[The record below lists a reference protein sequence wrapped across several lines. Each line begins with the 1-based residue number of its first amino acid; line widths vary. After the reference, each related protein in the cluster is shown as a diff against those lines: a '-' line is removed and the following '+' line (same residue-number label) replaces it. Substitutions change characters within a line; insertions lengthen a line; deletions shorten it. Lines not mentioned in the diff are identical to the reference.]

1 MLNSKLKSRDEL
13 EKEAQNFV
21 ESKRKNAFYGT
32 KKDNRTTTQSD
43 VSDFPLHA
51 FPKKI
56 LEMANGLADSESFHI
71 EYLLVS
77 MVSAIASATGNALQI
92 RIKGGW
98 TSSPIFYIIL
108 VGRPGLGKTPPLD
121 FAYRPIRA
129 YDFQN
134 LSKFRAM
141 IEKAQNEKGSSTS
154 AFGQGASSIKLSKI
168 MVSDFTPEALMQ
180 AHNANQRGIVVFVDE
195 IMGMFN
201 SVNQYSKGQLIEQ
214 FLTAYS
220 GKAIDITRCSME
232 IPIHIEMP
240 CINMIGTAQPKR
252 LLSLFNKGYKDNG
265 LIDRILFAYPFGY
278 KIPYWDYTKRNSSDA
293 YKALAEQWENII
305 NDILSLPCDF
315 DKTGLV
321 VPTIL
326 DFTNDARDLFYVWR
340 NETILHMNVDDEGNE
355 IDERIMKTH
364 LSVARFSL
372 IFQIMKWTCNEAELD
387 YVDEDSV
394 KSAILLNEYFEN
406 CYNRIEKLIKD
417 DGIPEQKKLFLGN
430 IKSSFTTADAI
441 QAGNEVGMSE
451 RATMYTLAQFLSD
464 GYIKKTSRGNYEKL
478 Q

>member
-1 MLNSKLKSRDEL
+1 
-13 EKEAQNFV
+13 
-21 ESKRKNAFYGT
+21 
-32 KKDNRTTTQSD
+32 
-43 VSDFPLHA
+43 
-51 FPKKI
+51 
-56 LEMANGLADSESFHI
+56 MAHDLSESESFHI
-71 EYLLVS
+71 EFLMVS
-77 MVSAIASATGNALQI
+77 MLSAVASATGNAIHI

-108 VGRPGLGKTPPLD
+108 VGRPGLGKTPPLS

-129 YDFQN
+129 YDLQN
-134 LSKFRAM
+134 MSKFRAM
-141 IEKAQNEKGSSTS
+141 LEKAQNEKGSAATSQVASTM
-154 AFGQGASSIKLSKI
+154 KLSKI

-252 LLSLFNKGYKDNG
+252 LLSLFNKGYKENG

-278 KIPYWDYTKRNSSDA
+278 KIPYWDYSIKGNPET
-293 YKALAEQWENII
+293 YKALSDQWQNII
-305 NDILSLPCDF
+305 NEILALPCDF
-315 DKTGLV
+315 DETGLV
-321 VPTIL
+321 VPTVI
-326 DFTNDARDLFYVWR
+326 DFSNEARDLFYEWR
-340 NETILHMNVDDEGNE
+340 NQTIQHMNVDDEGNE

-372 IFQIMKWTCNEAELD
+372 VFQILKWTCNEAELD
-387 YVDEDSV
+387 YVDEESV
-394 KSAILLNEYFEN
+394 KSAIQLNEYFEN
-406 CYNRIEKLIKD
+406 GYKRIEKLIKD

-464 GYIKKTSRGNYEKL
+464 GYIKKTSRGKYEKL

>member
-1 MLNSKLKSRDEL
+1 M
-13 EKEAQNFV
+13 AQ
-21 ESKRKNAFYGT
+21 RKD
-32 KKDNRTTTQSD
+32 KITTAQEEP
-43 VSDFPLHA
+43 SDFPIQA

-56 LEMANGLADSESFHI
+56 QEMAHDLSESESFHI
-71 EYLLVS
+71 EFLMVS
-77 MVSAIASATGNALQI
+77 MLSAAASATGNAIHI

-108 VGRPGLGKTPPLD
+108 VGRPGLGKTPPLS

-129 YDFQN
+129 YDLQN
-134 LSKFRAM
+134 MSKFRAM
-141 IEKAQNEKGSSTS
+141 LEKAQNEKGNAAYS
-154 AFGQGASSIKLSKI
+154 QGASTMKLSKI

-240 CINMIGTAQPKR
+240 CINMIGTAQTKR
-252 LLSLFNKGYKDNG
+252 LLSLFSKGYKENG

-278 KIPYWDYTKRNSSDA
+278 KIPYWDYSIKGNPET
-293 YKALAEQWENII
+293 YKALSDQWQNII
-305 NDILSLPCDF
+305 NEILALPCDF
-315 DKTGLV
+315 DETGLV
-321 VPTIL
+321 IPTII
-326 DFTNDARDLFYVWR
+326 DFSNEARDLFYEWR
-340 NETILHMNVDDEGNE
+340 NQTIQHMNVDDEGNE

-372 IFQIMKWTCNEAELD
+372 VFQILKWTCNEAELD
-387 YVDEDSV
+387 YVDEESV
-394 KSAILLNEYFEN
+394 KSAIQLNEYFEN
-406 CYNRIEKLIKD
+406 GYKRIEKLIKD

-464 GYIKKTSRGNYEKL
+464 GYIKKTSRGKYEKL

>member
-1 MLNSKLKSRDEL
+1 M
-13 EKEAQNFV
+13 AQ
-21 ESKRKNAFYGT
+21 

-355 IDERIMKTH
+355 IDERIMKSH